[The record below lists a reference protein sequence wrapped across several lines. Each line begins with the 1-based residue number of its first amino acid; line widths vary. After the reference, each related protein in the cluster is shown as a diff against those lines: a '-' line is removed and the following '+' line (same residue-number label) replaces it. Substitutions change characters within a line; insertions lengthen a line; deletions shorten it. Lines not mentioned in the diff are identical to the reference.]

1 MQQVASSKPPRSYRS
16 YSDEEIARV
25 MALHRTHGGIKYRT
39 AKLAGVPLTTVDR
52 WLKVYGPDYGKPVSQ
67 DAEDAAPEIVALEGE
82 SAGDRLAALVK
93 LGRIRHIYLDQ
104 MAKREVVERTSAKDA
119 SVVVQAATAQIQ
131 LLTGQATNRSE
142 TRVSYV
148 PKGGLRAFAR
158 GEQIERKIIDVTP
171 RLHKPETEEPPDP
184 IQNPA

>member
-1 MQQVASSKPPRSYRS
+1 MQVDTKKKPPRVYRS

-25 MALHRTHGGIKYRT
+25 MALHRAQGQIAYRT
-39 AKLAGVPLTTVDR
+39 AKMTHVPLTTVTR
-52 WLKVYGPDYGKPVSQ
+52 WIKQYGIDYGKPVSQ
-67 DAEDAAPEIVALEGE
+67 DGVEAEPEMVGTDTETVGE
-82 SAGDRLAALVK
+82 RLATLVK

-119 SVVVQAATAQIQ
+119 SAVVQAATAQIQ
-131 LLTGQATNRSE
+131 ILTGQATNRSE

-148 PKGGLRAFAR
+148 QRGGLRAFAR

-171 RLHKPETEEPPDP
+171 RLHTPPSLESGKDD
-184 IQNPA
+184 AS